1 VAAVN
6 IVYLNKLLTLKEA
19 ERRFLPALQRA
30 AKRIEDQLSGRP
42 ETLTG
47 PWPGA

>member
-47 PWPGA
+47 A